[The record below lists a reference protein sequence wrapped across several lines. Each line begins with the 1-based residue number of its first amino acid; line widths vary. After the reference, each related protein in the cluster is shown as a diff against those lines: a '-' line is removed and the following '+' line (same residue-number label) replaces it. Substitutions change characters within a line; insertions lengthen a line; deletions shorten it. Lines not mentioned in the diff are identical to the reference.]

1 MGFNQE
7 DSVMINASAMKRGL
21 FQTVYYHSY
30 DFMEDMTDPAA
41 QIHTEF
47 ANPAANPLKDPP
59 QKGRI
64 GLQDFSGP
72 IEFRNLSILEL

>member
-1 MGFNQE
+1 
-7 DSVMINASAMKRGL
+7 MIDGQKVN
-21 FQTVYYHSY
+21 
-30 DFMEDMTDPAA
+30 E
-41 QIHTEF
+41 
-47 ANPAANPLKDPP
+47 ANLRSWTTAGHNPDGSSNPLANPLKTHP